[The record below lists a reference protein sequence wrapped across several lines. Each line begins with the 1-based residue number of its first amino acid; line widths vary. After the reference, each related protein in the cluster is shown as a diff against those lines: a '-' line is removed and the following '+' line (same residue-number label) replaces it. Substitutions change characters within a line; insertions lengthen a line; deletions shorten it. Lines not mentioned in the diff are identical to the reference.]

1 MDVPVSRRDLPGL
14 GKLFEVGC
22 TSGGRV
28 VVVVQ
33 NNGTRHLYTFEE
45 EAEAADSA
53 VQLDELQARTLG
65 AVLAGVY
72 FEPAGGDHDAPAVFG
87 AVAIDWLTVE
97 AEAQPRS
104 VSDLGL
110 DGHPS
115 ATLVAIVRGEQTVMK
130 PAGHEVT
137 RSGDQ
142 LLIVGYRTDIAEV
155 RAKLLG
161 AARG

>member
-1 MDVPVSRRDLPGL
+1 M
-14 GKLFEVGC
+14 
-22 TSGGRV
+22 
-28 VVVVQ
+28 
-33 NNGTRHLYTFEE
+33 
-45 EAEAADSA
+45 
-53 VQLDELQARTLG
+53 
-65 AVLAGVY
+65 
-72 FEPAGGDHDAPAVFG
+72 
-87 AVAIDWLTVE
+87 AIDWLTVE
-97 AEAQPRS
+97 AEARPRS

-130 PAGHEVT
+130 PGGHEVT

-142 LLIVGYRTDIAEV
+142 LLIVGYRADIAEV

>member
-1 MDVPVSRRDLPGL
+1 MDVPVRRRDLPGL
-14 GKLFEVGC
+14 GKLFEIGC

-28 VVVVQ
+28 AVVVQ

-45 EAEAADSA
+45 DAEAASSA

-72 FEPAGGDHDAPAVFG
+72 FEPAGGNHDAPAVFG

-97 AEAQPRS
+97 PEARSLS
-104 VSDLGL
+104 VSELGL
-110 DGHPS
+110 DGHAS

-130 PAGHEVT
+130 PEGHELT

-142 LLIVGYRTDIAEV
+142 LLIVGHRADIAEV
-155 RAKLLG
+155 RARLLG
-161 AARG
+161 AAQG